1 MFKRILNLFFF
12 GYLHKIKNMKK
23 KLLMLSAF
31 LCLSIIYS
39 FDRVDLNDKLKTQP
53 IKASTF
59 GIKADLE
66 YLDVTLGANNQVT
79 KINGSFSSLDVGKFI
94 AIKNGH
100 HNSPSTSTGNIIPFT
115 QQGRIVTVT
124 VYISGVT
131 NGIATVEVVEGG
143 NLINTG
149 IILNQVSSQT
159 KRAYMYTNN
168 FDTIRTAMEHCYS
181 TSNTILDFDLNG
193 IVGINPFY
201 GTNFLNNKKA
211 LVFKSNIGDFE
222 IKTSN
227 NARLKM
233 CTEFNGHIPHNLFI
247 ANQGNGNITIDISCI
262 PPDIGNTTWNSSFP
276 KIFEGNEFSGSAG
289 NSVRTIHM
297 KNISYTNV
305 DVDFNGSFWTGG
317 IYNSS
322 RGGISSSQ
330 PHILRVENSILK
342 ANGGITL
349 YSQNGPTNEEHLTNV
364 TFKDIKHHINELG
377 RGFTDTGNPDSDRL
391 LSVGQ
396 WRFDANKFT
405 KTGDTLE
412 VNSNNVDF
420 SFYDYPTL
428 NSSRK
433 AYFIWNDISYE
444 IDVNWTGM
452 TAHKAKLIN
461 GITTT
466 KGISSKL
473 VITASGTPHVH
484 YVHPNVSFVLDSV
497 TSFNSTW
504 RYYSGGGQ
512 QGTPAF
518 TIIRNS
524 TITGFEF
531 NNSGTSNGANLEL
544 VNSDI
549 DFYLAELEKLTL
561 SNSITKGT
569 RVNVNEFEVIG
580 ENSIISHGGNIK
592 GMKNFLMV
600 GNNMFLPGLNF
611 FYKDSLG
618 IDKPVN
624 VSLHQTGFLGGFLPR
639 VRNGSLT
646 ITDVVSKEDIALR
659 TLPNSFTTNTT
670 LNFTNVYL
678 HGINGKGTWFKDGFQ
693 GATLNFS
700 EFIFN
705 NYLGYIGLK
714 YPDFDSQSS
723 SNGVFSVTTNPTVTS
738 RNAYYAT
745 DVYNHLP
752 YFLDRQDIN
761 VMGCDILLSNKFLM
775 EGNKATNMIIATF
788 NPATTAGE
796 SYFSKIDWGNNAYVN
811 RGHTFDIIM
820 GDNSIISPY
829 YIKDITIQQVRRN
842 TTLSNLVVSSSFRE
856 KDEVVTF
863 EVDPKQARVIEILSS
878 IPVKHYTEAN
888 EVSGLPYFG
897 IDKEIVYSS
906 TGLGGKYFK
915 HKIEFDSISNT
926 SYSILQDS
934 ITVDSNNNTKIKI
947 GMYFSI
953 GQEFYEPNKNWLNF
967 EFNLKTTNNGTLNF
981 KIARELKG
989 MHSDY
994 LNSWWAF
1001 ESWNDN
1007 NTPNDISDDVLI
1019 AECYIENQTG
1029 EIIFNGSF
1037 SVEDVADNFE
1047 VVNGLKINSHSWETY
1062 YEDCSYRDRLAL
1074 MSLYNATDGPS
1085 WINNTNW
1092 GSNEPLNTWYGVAVN
1107 SNGCVHSINLPNKGL
1122 NGSLPEEI
1130 GNLSSMV
1137 VLNLSNNQ
1145 LTGSIPNS
1153 IGNISNLAYLYLYG
1167 NNLTGSIPNSIG
1179 ELSNL
1184 LVLQINHNQLSG
1196 SIPSEIG
1203 NLSSILHLILNNN
1216 LFTDIPS
1223 SIGNLSILEKLHLQG
1238 NQLNSGIPDS
1248 LGNLSSLKEL
1258 LLNNNL
1264 LTGSMPSTLGD
1275 LSSLTHMKLQYN
1287 QLTGSIPSNFSN
1299 LNNASSLDFR
1309 YNNLSGCFPSELNSL
1324 CGVNDV
1330 NFYGNSQLPN
1340 NGDFTNFC
1348 SSGTGSCST
1357 PPNRFSN
1364 NENKFDFAIYPN
1376 PNSGNFYIKVKE
1388 ITKELYVE
1396 VYNILGEKVFSKKD
1410 FSTEIM
1416 SVNLKNQAKGIYT
1429 LKIVL
1434 DTKTITKKVIVE

>member
-1 MFKRILNLFFF
+1 ME
-12 GYLHKIKNMKK
+12 K
-23 KLLMLSAF
+23 KLLMFSAF
-31 LCLSIIYS
+31 LCLTIMHIYGG
-39 FDRVDLNDKLKTQP
+39 VDLNDKLKTLP
-53 IKASTF
+53 VKASTF

-66 YLDVTLGANNQVT
+66 YLDVTLGTNNQIT

-94 AIKNGH
+94 AIKKGH

-131 NGIATVEVVEGG
+131 NGIATVQVVEGG

-168 FDTIRTAMEHCYS
+168 FDAIRTAMEHCYS
-181 TSNTILDFDLNG
+181 TSNTVLDFDLDG

-201 GTNFLNNKKA
+201 GTNFVNGQKA
-211 LVFKSNIGDFE
+211 LIFKSSMGDLE
-222 IKTSN
+222 ISTSS
-227 NARLKM
+227 NAKLKL
-233 CTEFNGHIPHNLFI
+233 CTEFNAHYSNNLFF
-247 ANQGNGNITIDISCI
+247 ADQGNGDITVDISCI
-262 PPDIGNTTWNSSFP
+262 PPDMASTRWAPDFP
-276 KIFEGNEFSGSAG
+276 KIFNGNIYGSAG
-289 NSVRTIHM
+289 NSVRTVHL
-297 KNISYTNV
+297 KGLSFTAS
-305 DVDFNGSFWTGG
+305 DVDSNGSFWSGG
-317 IYNSS
+317 IYTSS
-322 RGGISSSQ
+322 RGGISASQ
-330 PHILRVENSILK
+330 PHVLKIENSILE
-342 ANGGITL
+342 ANGGIAL
-349 YSQNGPTNEEHLTNV
+349 FSQNGATNEEYLTNV
-364 TFKDIKHHINELG
+364 TFKDIKHHINEIG
-377 RGFTDTGNPDSDRL
+377 RDFTNAGNPEADRL
-391 LSVGQ
+391 TNIGE
-396 WRFDANKFT
+396 WRFDMANFT
-405 KTGDTLE
+405 KTGDFLE
-412 VNSNNVDF
+412 VNNNQIDF

-433 AYFIWNDISYE
+433 AYFIWNGMSYE
-444 IDVNWTGM
+444 VDANWTGM
-452 TAHKAKLIN
+452 TAHKVKLIN
-461 GITTT
+461 EST
-466 KGISSKL
+466 SSKSIANTL
-473 VITASGTPHVH
+473 VITASGQAHVH
-484 YVHPNVSFVLDSV
+484 YAHPNVAFVLDNVIS
-497 TSFNSTW
+497 TNPTW
-504 RYYSGGGQ
+504 RYYSSGGQ

-518 TIIRNS
+518 AIIRNS

-531 NNSGTSNGANLEL
+531 NNSGSQNGTNLEL
-544 VNSDI
+544 ENSDI
-549 DFYLAELEKLTL
+549 DFYLAELEKLTIT
-561 SNSITKGT
+561 NSTTNGL
-569 RVNVNEFEVIG
+569 RVNVNEFEVLG
-580 ENSIISHGGNIK
+580 SGSTISHGGSIY
-592 GMKNFLMV
+592 GMSNFSMT
-600 GNNMFLPGLNF
+600 GNSIYIPSYSLSFS
-611 FYKDSLG
+611 YKDSLG

-624 VSLHQTGFLGGFLPR
+624 VSLHQTDFLGGFLPK

-646 ITDVVSKEDIALR
+646 ITDAVSKEDIALR

-738 RNAYYAT
+738 KNAYYAT

-811 RGHTFDIIM
+811 GDHTFDIVI

-863 EVDPKQARVIEILSS
+863 RVDPKQARVIEIPSS
-878 IPVKHYTEAN
+878 TPVKHYTEAN

-897 IDKEIVYSS
+897 IDKEIVYAS

-934 ITVDSNNNTKIKI
+934 ITVDSNNNTKIKT

-981 KIARELKG
+981 KVAKNLKG
-989 MHSDY
+989 IHSDY

-1007 NTPNDISDDVLI
+1007 NTPNDISDDILI

-1029 EIIFNGSF
+1029 EIIFNGSL

-1047 VVNGLKINSHSWETY
+1047 VVSGLKINSHSWETY

-1074 MSLYNATDGPS
+1074 MSLYNATDGPN
-1085 WINNTNW
+1085 WANNTNW
-1092 GSNEPLNTWYGVAVN
+1092 GSNEPLSTWYGIAVN

-1130 GNLSSMV
+1130 EDLSSMV

-1167 NNLTGSIPNSIG
+1167 NSLTGSIPNSIG

-1196 SIPSEIG
+1196 IIPSEMG

-1223 SIGNLSILEKLHLQG
+1223 SIGNLSTLEKLHLQG
-1238 NQLNSGIPDS
+1238 NQLNSSIPDS

-1264 LTGSMPSTLGD
+1264 LTGSMPSALGD

-1348 SSGTGSCST
+1348 SSGTGTCNAPSNTSGNLQ
-1357 PPNRFSN
+1357 PVINDVFS
-1364 NENKFDFAIYPN
+1364 IYPN
-1376 PNSGNFYIKVKE
+1376 PNSGIFHIKLENRVKE
-1388 ITKELYVE
+1388 INIE
-1396 VYNILGEKVFSKKD
+1396 VYNLIGEVVFSIKEPN
-1410 FSTEIM
+1410 TRTI
-1416 SVNLKNQAKGIYT
+1416 SVDLKNQPKGIYIV
-1429 LKIVL
+1429 KIISEIGIVN
-1434 DTKTITKKVIVE
+1434 KKIIIE